1 MGLDV
6 KYVAPILSQYNI
18 GGDFRNT
25 PSSFI
30 KDWIHINSA
39 VIFAKTLYSDS
50 VLDLETVGCFLD
62 AHDNR
67 LQPRKVQ
74 YPDVDFL
81 SSGQPAQSTL
91 ERATSWVD

>member
-1 MGLDV
+1 M
-6 KYVAPILSQYNI
+6 LSSNSN
-18 GGDFRNT
+18 DFNQ
-25 PSSFI
+25 
-30 KDWIHINSA
+30 DNSA
-39 VIFAKTLYSDS
+39 AAFAKALYSDS

-81 SSGQPAQSTL
+81 SSGQPA
-91 ERATSWVD
+91 